1 MSLPLLWPQSGFYVT
16 LLCFHQPVNAA
27 RVRLAWESLHPGEAK
42 ASFEEGVAEPDR
54 FDDVSAFC
62 HMRPLTS
69 TLYQCF
75 SRYLGSCQSFASPLP
90 SELASCPNQL
100 TRYGCCGGSPFRC
113 LGLFPSINVAGVPLE
128 IETSQ
133 HGLLLVDTGMQPF
146 FQLLSLANMRFTFES
161 LLLEKNMLV

>member
-1 MSLPLLWPQSGFYVT
+1 MVYELDPPEGSAHVFTFAVAPKW
-16 LLCFHQPVNAA
+16 LLCHFAMLPSTSERSAGPA
-27 RVRLAWESLHPGEAK
+27 GMGEPT
-42 ASFEEGVAEPDR
+42 SR